1 MRTGLIMPDIRILM
15 VDDHGLFR
23 ESLGRLLDTA
33 PHIQVVG
40 QCATVAEALAAI
52 ARNTPDVIL
61 LDYDLGEESG
71 LSLLTELRRRS
82 SEARVLMVT
91 AELPAAVTLRVMEDG
106 ASGIFLKQSS
116 PDQLIAAIEQVA
128 SGGTWLR
135 DTPLHTLLS
144 EKRNRAEH
152 LERTRPLTARQSEV
166 LRGILDGLANKE
178 IAWKLNTSETSVKAA
193 VQELFN
199 KAGVR
204 TRSQLVRIAIEQHSI
219 DWLRPREDH

>member
-1 MRTGLIMPDIRILM
+1 MVPPGCVSVARISAFVRPRDSVSRSARRRVLHRQPASRRLMRAGLIMPDIRILM

-40 QCATVAEALAAI
+40 QCATVAEALASI
-52 ARNTPDVIL
+52 TRDTPDVIL

-106 ASGIFLKQSS
+106 ASGIFLKHSN
-116 PDQLIAAIEQVA
+116 PDQLIAAIQEVA
-128 SGGTWLR
+128 S
-135 DTPLHTLLS
+135 
-144 EKRNRAEH
+144 
-152 LERTRPLTARQSEV
+152 
-166 LRGILDGLANKE
+166 
-178 IAWKLNTSETSVKAA
+178 
-193 VQELFN
+193 
-199 KAGVR
+199 AGNC
-204 TRSQLVRIAIEQHSI
+204 L
-219 DWLRPREDH
+219 